1 MPTKRQQIY
10 YTEQTPSATPETS
23 AIDIFPGEK
32 YYWKILKP
40 IF

>member
-23 AIDIFPGEK
+23 ATDTFLGKK
-32 YYWKILKP
+32 YTWKILKP
-40 IF
+40 RL